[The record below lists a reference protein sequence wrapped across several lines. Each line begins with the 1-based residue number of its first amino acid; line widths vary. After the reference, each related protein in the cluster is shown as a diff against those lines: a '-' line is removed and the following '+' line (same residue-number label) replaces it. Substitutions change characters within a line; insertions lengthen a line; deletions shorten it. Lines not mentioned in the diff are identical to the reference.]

1 MKANAR
7 IALRGVINYW
17 CGPALRAIVA
27 LYGLERRSVS
37 SPNMVMDRLLIGP
50 DRLLIGPTLWKN
62 SASRNSLC
70 FLLY

>member
-17 CGPALRAIVA
+17 CDPVLRAIVA

-37 SPNMVMDRLLIGP
+37 SPNMVMYLRVVEI
-50 DRLLIGPTLWKN
+50 
-62 SASRNSLC
+62 SLC
-70 FLLY
+70 LTPFVVFEYLIVLVLSK

>member
-17 CGPALRAIVA
+17 CGPVLRAIVA

-37 SPNMVMDRLLIGP
+37 SPNVVMDRLLIGP
-50 DRLLIGPTLWKN
+50 DLLIGPTLWKN
-62 SASRNSLC
+62 SRNSLC
-70 FLLY
+70 FVLY